1 MNKENNSGNYDTK
14 KKDDSR
20 QVRRSQEDQKK
31 QHLRIRGGPSIKKE
45 K

>member
-20 QVRRSQEDQKK
+20 QVRYNQGDQKK
-31 QHLRIRGGPSIKKE
+31 QH
-45 K
+45 

>member
-1 MNKENNSGNYDTK
+1 MKSTINDLDTK